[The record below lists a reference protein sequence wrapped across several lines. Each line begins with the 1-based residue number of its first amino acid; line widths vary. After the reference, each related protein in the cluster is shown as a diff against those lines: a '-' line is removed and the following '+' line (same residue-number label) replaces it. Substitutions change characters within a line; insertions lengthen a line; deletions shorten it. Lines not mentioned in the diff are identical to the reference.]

1 MLLAQRSHRLVG
13 QHAVRVCEPV
23 SSHPDELGR
32 RRGQRLCAWWYPCRS
47 REEKACLNLQSYP
60 PTADMRASLDKWR
73 SKHWTNASRV
83 VHPPSP
89 PQLHPRPKVTKA
101 TSGRPHQPQA
111 HRRSSPP
118 PIPEHLETVGWIGSD
133 TYALI
138 TVSAS
143 EWSCAT
149 CFLYFLLLM

>member
-47 REEKACLNLQSYP
+47 REEKACLNLHSYP

-73 SKHWTNASRV
+73 SKHSTNASRA

-89 PQLHPRPKVTKA
+89 PQPRLRPKATKA
-101 TSGRPHQPQA
+101 TSARQHQPQA
-111 HRRSSPP
+111 PRRSSLL
-118 PIPEHLETVGWIGSD
+118 PIPEHLGTACWIGSD

-143 EWSCAT
+143 EWSRAICL
-149 CFLYFLLLM
+149 LYFLLLM